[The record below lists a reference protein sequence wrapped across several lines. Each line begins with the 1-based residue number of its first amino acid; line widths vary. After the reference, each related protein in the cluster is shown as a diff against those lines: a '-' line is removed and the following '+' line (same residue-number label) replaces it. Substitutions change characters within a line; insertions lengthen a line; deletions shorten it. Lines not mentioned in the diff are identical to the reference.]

1 MSQPYIGEIRLVGF
15 TFAPSGWALCNGQAM
30 PIAEYEALFNLI
42 GTTYGGDG
50 VNTFNLPNLQSRVP
64 FHMGAN
70 NMGDNFIIGQIAG
83 SESVTLT
90 TLQIP
95 AHSHTLAANSG
106 TGSQARQPAY
116 GPDQRWTN
124 FQPERRPM
132 P

>member
-15 TFAPSGWALCNGQAM
+15 TFAPSGWALCNGQSM
-30 PIAEYEALFNLI
+30 SIAEYEALFNLI

-70 NMGDNFIIGQIAG
+70 SMGDNFIIGQIAG

-95 AHSHTLAANSG
+95 SHSHT
-106 TGSQARQPAY
+106 
-116 GPDQRWTN
+116 
-124 FQPERRPM
+124 
-132 P
+132 